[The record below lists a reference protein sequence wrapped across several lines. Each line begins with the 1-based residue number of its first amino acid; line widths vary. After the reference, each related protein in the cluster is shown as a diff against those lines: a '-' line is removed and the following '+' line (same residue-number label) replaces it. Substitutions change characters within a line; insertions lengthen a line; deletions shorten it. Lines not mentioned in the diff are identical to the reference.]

1 MMARYAELLT
11 SAEIAAVH
19 EASLEVL
26 EGIGVLV
33 RNERARERLRRHGCR
48 VDPDTQIVTFPRRV
62 VEEFRRLVP
71 PTFTFHARDE
81 ALTKVIPGAGL
92 VVATA
97 SSAPNLID
105 PDSGVERR
113 SRSQDI
119 ARIGHLVSQLSG
131 IDVFSVSVLADDA
144 PEGQFSLSRFYPAV
158 KNCAKPVRTSVM
170 DVREAR
176 QILELGALVAGG
188 EAAFRSR
195 PFITFGYC
203 SIVSPLTMDFD
214 STEMLMYYADNR
226 LPAYGTIAPIG
237 GISAPLPMIGMLAQI
252 NAEWLSTVVLA
263 QVSRAG
269 TPLIYNFL
277 PVVGDM
283 RTGAYAAGAV
293 ETGIVAMG
301 LAQMAR
307 FYGVP
312 SGSYLGL
319 TNAKI
324 GDAQAGFEKAM
335 SPALAATAGIDF
347 IVMGGLL
354 DALLAFDFGQLVID
368 DEIAQ
373 MLKRLRQDLS
383 LGSLEQSLAEI
394 RKAGPGGMFV
404 GHAETLA
411 LMKSGAFLP
420 QIADRERREVWQG
433 RGALDAHARALARA
447 KRLLCRPNSG
457 AIAAETDARVR
468 RAFEQLVSGD
478 CDAPEEWQALV
489 ADEPRKRRPRR
500 RGLAPAGTAAAGP
513 RVDQ

>member
-11 SAEIAAVH
+11 PAQIAAVH
-19 EASLEVL
+19 ESSLNVLAEV
-26 EGIGVLV
+26 GVLV
-33 RNERARERLRRHGCR
+33 RNEKARERLRHHGCR
-48 VDPDTQIVTFPRRV
+48 VDPDTQILTFPRQV
-62 VEEFRRLVP
+62 VEEFRCLVP

-81 ALTKVIPGAGL
+81 ALTKVIPGNAL

-105 PDSGVERR
+105 PDSGEERR

-119 ARIGHLVSQLSG
+119 ARIGHLVSQLPG
-131 IDVFSVSVLADDA
+131 IDIFSISVLADDA

-170 DVREAR
+170 DVREAH
-176 QILELGALVAGG
+176 QILKLGALVAGS
-188 EAAFRSR
+188 EDAFRSR
-195 PFITFGYC
+195 SFITFGYC

-214 STEMLMYYADNR
+214 STEMLMFYADNK

-252 NAEWLSTVVLA
+252 NAEWLATAVLA

-293 ETGIVAMG
+293 ETGIMAMG

-347 IVMGGLL
+347 VVMGGLL
-354 DALLAFDFGQLVID
+354 DALMAFDFGQLVMD
-368 DEIAQ
+368 DEIAR
-373 MLKRLRQDLS
+373 MLKRVRQDLS

-394 RKAGPGGMFV
+394 RKAGPAGMFV

-411 LMKSGAFLP
+411 LMKTGAFLP

-433 RGALDAHARALARA
+433 RGRLDAHARALLRA
-447 KRLLCRPNSG
+447 KGLLCRPNPA
-457 AIAAETDARVR
+457 AIAPEIDARVR
-468 RAFEQLVSGD
+468 EAFAHLVPGD
-478 CDAPEEWQALV
+478 CDAPQAWQALLP
-489 ADEPRKRRPRR
+489 DEPRCRRSRR
-500 RGLAPAGTAAAGP
+500 RTAA
-513 RVDQ
+513 

>member
-1 MMARYAELLT
+1 MMFRYAELLGP
-11 SAEIAAVH
+11 AEISAVH
-19 EASLEVL
+19 ETSLDVL
-26 EGIGVLV
+26 DQVGVLV
-33 RNERARERLRRHGCR
+33 RNERARERLSRHGCR
-48 VDPDTQIVTFPRRV
+48 VDSDTQTVTFPRRV

-81 ALTKVIPGAGL
+81 ALTKVIPGDAL

-105 PDSGVERR
+105 PDSGEERR

-119 ARIGHLVSQLSG
+119 ARIGHLVSQLPG
-131 IDVFSVSVLADDA
+131 IDVFSISVLANDA

-170 DVREAR
+170 NVREVQ
-176 QILELGALVAGG
+176 QILKLGALVAGS

-214 STEMLMYYADNR
+214 STEMLMFFADNK

-252 NAEWLSTVVLA
+252 NAEWLATAVLA
-263 QVSRAG
+263 QMSRGG

-283 RTGAYAAGAV
+283 RTGAYASGAV
-293 ETGIVAMG
+293 ETGIMAMG

-354 DALLAFDFGQLVID
+354 DALMAFDFGQLVMD
-368 DEIAQ
+368 DEIAR
-373 MLKRLRQDLS
+373 MLKRVRQNLS

-394 RKAGPGGMFV
+394 HEAGPGGMFV

-411 LMKSGAFLP
+411 LMRTGAFLP

-433 RGALDAHARALARA
+433 RGSLDAHARALLRA
-447 KRLLCRPNSG
+447 KQLLCRPNPA
-457 AIAAETDARVR
+457 AIPPEVDARVR
-468 RAFEQLVSGD
+468 GAFEHLVPGD
-478 CDAPEEWQALV
+478 CDVPQAWEALLPV
-489 ADEPRKRRPRR
+489 EPRQRRSWRR
-500 RGLAPAGTAAAGP
+500 LRA
-513 RVDQ
+513 R

>member
-11 SAEIAAVH
+11 PSQITAVH
-19 EASLEVL
+19 EASLLVLDEV
-26 EGIGVLV
+26 GVLV
-33 RNERARERLRRHGCR
+33 RNGNARQRLRRHGCR
-48 VDPDTQIVTFPRRV
+48 VDPDTQIVTFPSRV

-81 ALTKVIPGAGL
+81 ALTKVIPGDDL

-105 PDSGVERR
+105 PDSGEERR

-131 IDVFSVSVLADDA
+131 IDVFSISVLADDA

-170 DVREAR
+170 DVREAQ
-176 QILELGALVAGG
+176 QILTLGALVAGG
-188 EAAFRSR
+188 EQAYRSR

-214 STEMLMYYADNR
+214 STEMLMFYADNS

-237 GISAPLPMIGMLAQI
+237 GISAPLPLIGMLAQV
-252 NAEWLSTVVLA
+252 NAEWLATLVLA

-269 TPLIYNFL
+269 TPMIYNFL

-283 RTGAYAAGAV
+283 RTGAYAAGGV
-293 ETGIVAMG
+293 ETGIMAMG

-319 TNAKI
+319 TNAKT

-347 IVMGGLL
+347 VVMGGLL
-354 DALLAFDFGQLVID
+354 DALMAFDFGQLVID
-368 DEIAQ
+368 DEIAR
-373 MLKRLRQDLS
+373 MLKRVRQDLS

-394 RKAGPGGMFV
+394 REAGPGGMFI
-404 GHAETLA
+404 GHSETLT
-411 LMKSGAFLP
+411 LMRTGAFLP
-420 QIADRERREVWQG
+420 DIAERERREVWQG
-433 RGALDAHARALARA
+433 HGSHQAHERALLRA
-447 KRLLCRPNSG
+447 KVLLCRANSA
-457 AIAAETDARVR
+457 AIAEETDRRVR
-468 RAFEQLVSGD
+468 AAFEHLVAGD
-478 CDAPEEWQALV
+478 CDVPAAWRALLPEE
-489 ADEPRKRRPRR
+489 PRSRRPRR
-500 RGLAPAGTAAAGP
+500 RTVA
-513 RVDQ
+513 

>member
-11 SAEIAAVH
+11 PAQIAAVH
-19 EASLEVL
+19 EASLDVLDEV
-26 EGIGVLV
+26 GVLV
-33 RNERARERLRRHGCR
+33 RNGKARERLRLHGCR
-48 VDPDTQIVTFPRRV
+48 VDRDTQIVTFPTRV

-81 ALTKVIPGAGL
+81 ALTKVVPGGSL

-105 PDSGVERR
+105 PDSGEERR

-119 ARIGHLVSQLSG
+119 ARIGHLVSQLPG
-131 IDVFSVSVLADDA
+131 IDVFSISVLADDA

-170 DVREAR
+170 DVGEAE
-176 QILELGALVAGG
+176 QIVKLGALVAGS
-188 EAAFRSR
+188 EEAFRSR

-214 STEMLMYYADNR
+214 STEMLMFYADNM

-252 NAEWLSTVVLA
+252 NAEWLATVVLA

-293 ETGIVAMG
+293 ETGIMAMG

-335 SPALAATAGIDF
+335 APALAAAAGIDF
-347 IVMGGLL
+347 VVMGGLL
-354 DALLAFDFGQLVID
+354 DALMAFDFGQLVMD

-373 MLKRLRQDLS
+373 MLKRVRQDLS

-394 RKAGPGGMFV
+394 REAGPGGMFV
-404 GHAETLA
+404 GHTQTLA
-411 LMKSGAFLP
+411 LMRTGAFLP
-420 QIADRERREVWQG
+420 KIADRERREVWHG
-433 RGALDAHARALARA
+433 RGRLDAHTRALLRA
-447 KRLLCRPNSG
+447 KGLLCRPNPD
-457 AIAAETDARVR
+457 AIAPGIDARVR
-468 RAFEQLVSGD
+468 GAFERLVPGD
-478 CDAPEEWQALV
+478 CDAPEAWQALLP
-489 ADEPRKRRPRR
+489 DEPRHRRSRR
-500 RGLAPAGTAAAGP
+500 RAPA
-513 RVDQ
+513 